1 MGRLPLLEDFP
12 SNVILSIVPPPNN
25 DPPTNVLVLLHGL
38 GDTRDAFTHL
48 GKQMSLPETVCISVQ
63 GPHRLLDLG
72 GFHWGDDIIF
82 DSASGGL
89 DVDAGF
95 KQAVAMLKG
104 LVVDD
109 VIEKCGYK
117 AREVFLLGFGQGGM
131 AALSVAVEMHQNFRD
146 PASAELGGV
155 ISIGGPMP
163 SESPPSLINKCKTP
177 VLICA
182 GIDQSSVTPTAE
194 SRLNHVFEHVE
205 VARYRKPGDSMP
217 SNRDE
222 MMPIMKFFSKRLR
235 STKGVPKGSVEIV

>member
-12 SNVILSIVPPPNN
+12 SNVILSIVPRKCWCVGAWVWLWVCLILWVCFEKAPDADSSASAISSTTQLHHVCAHLRRELGPVAIETNIRSDDAAPNN

-89 DVDAGF
+89 DADAGF

-131 AALSVAVEMHQNFRD
+131 AALSVAGMHCPLHRHD
-146 PASAELGGV
+146 
-155 ISIGGPMP
+155 
-163 SESPPSLINKCKTP
+163 
-177 VLICA
+177 
-182 GIDQSSVTPTAE
+182 
-194 SRLNHVFEHVE
+194 H
-205 VARYRKPGDSMP
+205 
-217 SNRDE
+217 
-222 MMPIMKFFSKRLR
+222 
-235 STKGVPKGSVEIV
+235 